1 MKKINSFFIFYPLCC
16 LLIFLR
22 LEIFYGSDIKAPFT
36 DDFYYYLTTAK
47 NFISLGFISFD
58 KISITNGFQPLWFF
72 FISLIFALSNNDIL
86 FNSIIIFSI
95 FIFTFFSYFNFKKY
109 FIQNNYG
116 EEDSHLAAY
125 LISFLTLFFS
135 KNGMEISFAVF
146 FFSIS
151 LIYFHKNILIFCLF
165 GFLTFLSRLEFLIF
179 YFIFLTNEIFINKK
193 IFNKD
198 FIIKLSLFPFLIIF
212 YILVNLYYYDIPFPE
227 SGIAKSLV
235 NNVRFNKETL
245 AFLYSSGYGMKFI
258 SAMFYFNFVGIFF
271 IFSKRIK
278 NFTKISL
285 LTTLLFFASNSLRS
299 AWPLWTW
306 HFFFLGISSSVL
318 FVDFIKLFKFRFI
331 KYSTPLIGIFFLVVY
346 LFLFIKNYNVNNDHI
361 LNIANKIERHY
372 ADSEYEIFAMGDMAG
387 KVSFL
392 LDKKLIQLEGLVGG
406 KKVLSK
412 IRNQGKLCDLF
423 NEFNVDIYLTTKINK
438 VGELYYIEE
447 PAQKSTN
454 VKKMK
459 DILIIK
465 PEITFNSADLNVYA
479 FNLKNNKFCFNN

>member
-16 LLIFLR
+16 ILIFLR
-22 LEIFYGSDIKAPFT
+22 LEIIYGSDIKAPFT

-47 NFISLGFISFD
+47 NFLNLGFISFD

-72 FISLIFALSNNDIL
+72 FISFVFALSKNDIF

-95 FIFTFFSYFNFKKY
+95 FIFTFFTYFNFKKY
-109 FIQNNYG
+109 FIQNNY
-116 EEDSHLAAY
+116 EEKESHLIAS

-135 KNGMEISFAVF
+135 KNGMEISLAVF
-146 FFSIS
+146 FFSLS
-151 LIYFHKNILIFCLF
+151 LLYFNKNTLIFCLF
-165 GFLTFLSRLEFLIF
+165 SFLTFLSRLEFLIF
-179 YFIFLTNEIFINKK
+179 YFVFLTNEVFINKK
-193 IFNKD
+193 ILNKD

-212 YILVNLYYYDIPFPE
+212 YILINLHFYDIPFPE

-235 NNVRFNKETL
+235 NNIRLNKETFT
-245 AFLYSSGYGMKFI
+245 FLSSSGYGMKFI
-258 SAMFYFNFVGIFF
+258 SAIFYFNCVGIFF
-271 IFSKRIK
+271 LFSKKIK

-285 LTTLLFFASNSLRS
+285 LTTLLFFISNSLRS

-318 FVDFIKLFKFRFI
+318 FVDLVKLFKFRFI
-331 KYSTPLIGIFFLVVY
+331 KYTAPLVGIFFIIVY
-346 LFLFIKNYNVNNDHI
+346 FFLFIKNYNVNNDHI
-361 LNIANKIERHY
+361 LNIARKIESHY
-372 ADSEYEIFAMGDMAG
+372 ADSGYETFAMGDMAG
-387 KVSFL
+387 KVSYL

-412 IRNQGKLCDLF
+412 IQNQEKLCNLF
-423 NEFNVDIYLTTKINK
+423 NEFNVDIYLTTRINK

-447 PAQKSTN
+447 PGQKSAN

-465 PEITFNSADLNVYA
+465 PEKTFNSADLNVYA